1 MSGHRLEKL
10 IWIYV
15 VMGKKQTIK
24 NQKST
29 SMDTSDCTREI
40 FSPQEMRW
48 LVVEKFEHKGTSY
61 YYSPT
66 VLGGEID
73 DGNVLYDT
81 GIDEC
86 DFTHPSHSIV
96 GVWDDSLKKVI
107 DYATYM
113 ASYRSYM
120 ANILSC
126 K

>member
-40 FSPQEMRW
+40 FCPKEMRW

-61 YYSPT
+61 YYSPKV
-66 VLGGEID
+66 VLIKKF
-73 DGNVLYDT
+73 LQT
-81 GIDEC
+81 
-86 DFTHPSHSIV
+86 SI
-96 GVWDDSLKKVI
+96 LKQF
-107 DYATYM
+107 
-113 ASYRSYM
+113 
-120 ANILSC
+120 L
-126 K
+126 